1 MSDHDAPAADSD
13 AMPADPDELDF
24 TDDESVVEI
33 GESRYVVGT
42 NGRPNIR
49 RAQPDQRPGDD
60 TGFTS
65 ADPAN
70 PEERRPPDPGGG
82 GAGGGAGTDAPRGA
96 GGQPQAGNAGRP
108 QGGAGQP
115 QNGGAGRS
123 QETRAQGGAPANPQ
137 QGAANL
143 QQGAANSQQG
153 RGAPEVDRQSVSR
166 WLASSFDDDGFTYG
180 IDATLHVDGDTTRQ
194 RMVSNDVT
202 ATFDSLVTWFASN
215 AGPSSPTPEAL
226 GLLLV
231 ASETTVDVPPV
242 AIKRFAA
249 SQGLTASDSIGDL
262 VRAAE
267 EADGF
272 RIE

>member
-1 MSDHDAPAADSD
+1 MSDHEAP
-13 AMPADPDELDF
+13 PADPDELDF

-42 NGRPNIR
+42 NGRPNVR
-49 RAQPDQRPGDD
+49 RSQPERSPADE
-60 TGFTS
+60 TGFTA

-70 PEERRPPDPGGG
+70 PAERQPPDPGGG
-82 GAGGGAGTDAPRGA
+82 PGGAAGGAGTGAPRNA
-96 GGQPQAGNAGRP
+96 GGHPQGGTGRP
-108 QGGAGQP
+108 QTGAAGQP
-115 QNGGAGRS
+115 
-123 QETRAQGGAPANPQ
+123 GGAPATHAG
-137 QGAANL
+137 GA
-143 QQGAANSQQG
+143 GDTS
-153 RGAPEVDRQSVSR
+153 EVDRQSVSR

-267 EADGF
+267 DAGGF

>member
-1 MSDHDAPAADSD
+1 MSDHDAPAADPD
-13 AMPADPDELDF
+13 APPADPDDLDF

-33 GESRYVVGT
+33 GEGRYVVGT
-42 NGRPNIR
+42 NGRPNVG
-49 RAQPDQRPGDD
+49 RARSAGRPADES
-60 TGFTS
+60 GFTA
-65 ADPAN
+65 ADPAS
-70 PEERRPPDPGGG
+70 PAERRPP
-82 GAGGGAGTDAPRGA
+82 GTDPRANAA
-96 GGQPQAGNAGRP
+96 GPGV
-108 QGGAGQP
+108 AGQ
-115 QNGGAGRS
+115 
-123 QETRAQGGAPANPQ
+123 
-137 QGAANL
+137 
-143 QQGAANSQQG
+143 
-153 RGAPEVDRQSVSR
+153 GAPEGGRGERPSSGDGDAGVDRQAVSR
-166 WLASSFDDDGFTYG
+166 WLASSFDGDGFTYG

-215 AGPSSPTPEAL
+215 AGPNSPTPEAL

-249 SQGLTASDSIGDL
+249 SHGLTASDSIGDL

>member
-1 MSDHDAPAADSD
+1 MSDHDAPAADPD
-13 AMPADPDELDF
+13 APPADPDELDF

-49 RAQPDQRPGDD
+49 RAQPDQRPGDE

-70 PEERRPPDPGGG
+70 PEERRPPDQGGG
-82 GAGGGAGTDAPRGA
+82 PGSAAAGGGAGTGAPRGA
-96 GGQPQAGNAGRP
+96 GGQTQGGNAGRP
-108 QGGAGQP
+108 QGG
-115 QNGGAGRS
+115 GAGRP
-123 QETRAQGGAPANPQ
+123 QANPAQRGASANHQ
-137 QGAANL
+137 QG
-143 QQGAANSQQG
+143 G
-153 RGAPEVDRQSVSR
+153 RGAPAVDRQAVSR
-166 WLASSFDDDGFTYG
+166 WLANSFDDDGFTYG

>member
-1 MSDHDAPAADSD
+1 MSDRDAPAADPD
-13 AMPADPDELDF
+13 APPADPDDLDF

-42 NGRPNIR
+42 NGQPDIR
-49 RAQPDQRPGDD
+49 RAEPDRNPDAEAD
-60 TGFTS
+60 FTS
-65 ADPAN
+65 ADPAS
-70 PEERRPPDPGGG
+70 PEERRPPDSGGE
-82 GAGGGAGTDAPRGA
+82 PRGA
-96 GGQPQAGNAGRP
+96 ESGENAAQRTDRS
-108 QGGAGQP
+108 GA
-115 QNGGAGRS
+115 S
-123 QETRAQGGAPANPQ
+123 
-137 QGAANL
+137 
-143 QQGAANSQQG
+143 
-153 RGAPEVDRQSVSR
+153 EVDRQAVSR
-166 WLASSFDDDGFTYG
+166 WLASSFDGDGFAYG

-202 ATFDSLVTWFASN
+202 AAFDSLAAWFASN

-231 ASETTVDVPPV
+231 ASETTVDLPPA

-267 EADGF
+267 EAGGF

>member
-1 MSDHDAPAADSD
+1 M
-13 AMPADPDELDF
+13 
-24 TDDESVVEI
+24 
-33 GESRYVVGT
+33 
-42 NGRPNIR
+42 
-49 RAQPDQRPGDD
+49 
-60 TGFTS
+60 
-65 ADPAN
+65 
-70 PEERRPPDPGGG
+70 
-82 GAGGGAGTDAPRGA
+82 
-96 GGQPQAGNAGRP
+96 
-108 QGGAGQP
+108 
-115 QNGGAGRS
+115 
-123 QETRAQGGAPANPQ
+123 
-137 QGAANL
+137 
-143 QQGAANSQQG
+143 
-153 RGAPEVDRQSVSR
+153 SR

-202 ATFDSLVTWFASN
+202 ATFDSLVSWFASN

-267 EADGF
+267 EANGF

>member
-1 MSDHDAPAADSD
+1 MSDYDAPAADPD
-13 AMPADPDELDF
+13 APPADPDELDF

-33 GESRYVVGT
+33 GEGRYVVGT
-42 NGRPNIR
+42 NGRPNVGRSRPQR
-49 RAQPDQRPGDD
+49 RPADES
-60 TGFTS
+60 GFTA
-65 ADPAN
+65 ADPAS
-70 PEERRPPDPGGG
+70 PAERRPPGADPGANAAGPSVADPGATEGDRGDRGG
-82 GAGGGAGTDAPRGA
+82 RTASPPGGDAG
-96 GGQPQAGNAGRP
+96 
-108 QGGAGQP
+108 
-115 QNGGAGRS
+115 
-123 QETRAQGGAPANPQ
+123 
-137 QGAANL
+137 
-143 QQGAANSQQG
+143 
-153 RGAPEVDRQSVSR
+153 VDRQAVSR
-166 WLASSFDDDGFTYG
+166 WLASSFDGDGFTYG
-180 IDATLHVDGDTTRQ
+180 IDATLHADGDTSRQ

>member
-1 MSDHDAPAADSD
+1 MSDHDAPPADPD
-13 AMPADPDELDF
+13 APPADPDELDF

-42 NGRPNIR
+42 NGRPNVGR
-49 RAQPDQRPGDD
+49 SQPDRGSADES
-60 TGFTS
+60 GFTA
-65 ADPAN
+65 ADPTNPAERQPPGADPQAN
-70 PEERRPPDPGGG
+70 AAGPEAAAQGA
-82 GAGGGAGTDAPRGA
+82 AGGGHAG
-96 GGQPQAGNAGRP
+96 
-108 QGGAGQP
+108 QGGRQA
-115 QNGGAGRS
+115 S
-123 QETRAQGGAPANPQ
+123 H
-137 QGAANL
+137 AA
-143 QQGAANSQQG
+143 
-153 RGAPEVDRQSVSR
+153 VDRQAVSR
-166 WLASSFDDDGFTYG
+166 WLATSFDGDGFTYG

-267 EADGF
+267 EANGF

>member
-1 MSDHDAPAADSD
+1 MSDHDAPPADPD
-13 AMPADPDELDF
+13 APPADPDELDF

-42 NGRPNIR
+42 NGRPNVR
-49 RAQPDQRPGDD
+49 RSQPGRSPADE
-60 TGFTS
+60 TGFTA
-65 ADPAN
+65 ADPAS
-70 PEERRPPDPGGG
+70 PAERQPPDPGGG
-82 GAGGGAGTDAPRGA
+82 PGGAAGGAGAGAPRNA
-96 GGQPQAGNAGRP
+96 GGHPQGGTGRP
-108 QGGAGQP
+108 QTGAAGQP
-115 QNGGAGRS
+115 
-123 QETRAQGGAPANPQ
+123 GGAPATHAG
-137 QGAANL
+137 GA
-143 QQGAANSQQG
+143 GGTS
-153 RGAPEVDRQSVSR
+153 EVDRQSVSR

>member
-1 MSDHDAPAADSD
+1 MSDHDAPAG
-13 AMPADPDELDF
+13 DPDAPPVDPEDLDF

-42 NGRPNIR
+42 NGRPNVGR
-49 RAQPDQRPGDD
+49 SRPEGRAVDES
-60 TGFTS
+60 GFT
-65 ADPAN
+65 AAEPAS
-70 PEERRPPDPGGG
+70 PAERRPAGADPRANASGPDVAGENARGGG
-82 GAGGGAGTDAPRGA
+82 DA
-96 GGQPQAGNAGRP
+96 
-108 QGGAGQP
+108 
-115 QNGGAGRS
+115 
-123 QETRAQGGAPANPQ
+123 
-137 QGAANL
+137 
-143 QQGAANSQQG
+143 
-153 RGAPEVDRQSVSR
+153 EVDRQAVSR
-166 WLASSFDDDGFTYG
+166 WLATSFDGDGFTYG

-202 ATFDSLVTWFASN
+202 ATFDALVTWFASN

-249 SQGLTASDSIGDL
+249 SHGLTASDSIGDL